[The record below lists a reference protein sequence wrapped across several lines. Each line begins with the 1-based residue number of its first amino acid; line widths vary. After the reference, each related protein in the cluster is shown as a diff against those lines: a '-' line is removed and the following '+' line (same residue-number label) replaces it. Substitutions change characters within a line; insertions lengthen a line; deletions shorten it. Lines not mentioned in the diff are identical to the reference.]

1 MIQGHYLDCFMQCRI
16 YLTLMIITN
25 DIYLT
30 TYKYVFQRFV
40 HLNKKLMF
48 ELWNRDIYHIDSN
61 SNFIWLT
68 NFSEMSEIKLDHR
81 HYNLA
86 RPYFFLTSRELW
98 HFKYKKKPRTQH
110 FLCLSKRDMKRISLL
125 LLANDFIWCHYL
137 KEELMR
143 IYPFYSSFDTNRNVL
158 FIFEFS
164 IRRECK

>member
-98 HFKYKKKPRTQH
+98 HFKYKK
-110 FLCLSKRDMKRISLL
+110 
-125 LLANDFIWCHYL
+125 
-137 KEELMR
+137 
-143 IYPFYSSFDTNRNVL
+143 
-158 FIFEFS
+158 
-164 IRRECK
+164 RREHNTSFVCRNAIWNACLCSYWLMTLSDVIIWKKS